1 MRYHLT
7 CESRYV
13 VYLATCM
20 QCDKQYVGKTTQ
32 HMHTRHSGHRSEV
45 MSRSSELGEHFS
57 LCGIEEMGLQIIDCV
72 KEGEDEALGIL
83 EGFWQNMLA
92 TFQANDNNI
101 NVRNEWKNY
110 MGQQPILF

>member
-1 MRYHLT
+1 MN
-7 CESRYV
+7 
-13 VYLATCM
+13 
-20 QCDKQYVGKTTQ
+20 
-32 HMHTRHSGHRSEV
+32 
-45 MSRSSELGEHFS
+45 RSSELGEHFS
-57 LCGIEEMGLQIIDCV
+57 VCGIEEMGLQIIDCV

-110 MGQQPILF
+110 MGQQPIFFFNEGNFSFWYGIWVIAAQS